1 MILVDLTYINSPG
14 GITLSKEILHQI
26 LIQKLEHKFEILLD
40 KRNNNFFEI
49 KGLKKTI
56 IKKSEFNRYF
66 FYKKNIKKYKS
77 ILCFANVPPPIK
89 TSIRV
94 YVYFHNE
101 LILNP
106 TKVNFSLLK
115 SFIFSIKKLYI
126 KNRNNNY
133 NWVVQTDHIRDLLS
147 DKLKIKKGMIHKYP
161 IYNEREIIDKKIN
174 SNTFVYPS
182 SNNPHKNNNLLIE
195 AFILAA
201 GKTDQKLELR
211 ITIKDYDLN
220 ISKNLYPPNLKIE
233 YLGII
238 NHNQLLKVYENS
250 KFLIFPSLRES
261 FGLPLIEGIQAGCIV
276 LAPKLNYVK
285 ELISSAYY
293 FDADNVESISQT
305 ILDGINNKNHPLQK
319 IKVNN
324 HVNEIFKK
332 LENF

>member
-1 MILVDLTYINSPG
+1 
-14 GITLSKEILHQI
+14 
-26 LIQKLEHKFEILLD
+26 
-40 KRNNNFFEI
+40 
-49 KGLKKTI
+49 
-56 IKKSEFNRYF
+56 
-66 FYKKNIKKYKS
+66 
-77 ILCFANVPPPIK
+77 
-89 TSIRV
+89 
-94 YVYFHNE
+94 
-101 LILNP
+101 
-106 TKVNFSLLK
+106 
-115 SFIFSIKKLYI
+115 
-126 KNRNNNY
+126 
-133 NWVVQTDHIRDLLS
+133 LS
-147 DKLKIKKGMIHKYP
+147 DKLKIKKGKIHKYP

-174 SNTFVYPS
+174 SNTFIYPS
-182 SNNPHKNNNLLIE
+182 SNNPHKNNNLLLE

-211 ITIKDYDLN
+211 ITINDSDLN